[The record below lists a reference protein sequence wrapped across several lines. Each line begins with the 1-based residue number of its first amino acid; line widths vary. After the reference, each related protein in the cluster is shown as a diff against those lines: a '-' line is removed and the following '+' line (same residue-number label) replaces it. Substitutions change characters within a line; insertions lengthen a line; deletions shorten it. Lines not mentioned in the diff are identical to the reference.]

1 MKHLISCLEPSAN
14 LHFKE
19 VLAHLKKL
27 DPACEICGIFDE
39 KLGSPIYKSSEFS
52 AMGFIE
58 ILPLILKAK
67 RAIAQMT
74 RLAAECDR
82 VLLIDSPAF
91 NLPLARAIKESGAR
105 AEISYYILPQV
116 WAWKPRRAEKLK
128 AFCDNLL
135 SIWPFEAK
143 FFGADCEGD
152 KGTVPQEAK
161 SKDAAPK
168 EDAEQSEQ
176 NFTSPNS
183 APNFANQNSRVRNST
198 QQSSATQNSGNFC
211 ERNSETENSNEPN
224 LTGQGFSQNF
234 ISQNS
239 DKHSSSQNFTQQ
251 SSDKPCSA
259 QNSAALNLEAQ
270 SRARYFFV
278 GHPLLDEIKF
288 QKSSYEKQ
296 GKIAFMPGS
305 RRAEISRLMP
315 IFRVLAPKFENSE
328 RVLIIPPH
336 LMDQRDEIYGPLD
349 GFSIA
354 NDTPATLKDC
364 DFAFICSGTATLE
377 AALIGTPFVLCYK
390 ARAFDVWL
398 ARKLVKLKHVGLA
411 NIIFDFLGEEP
422 LHEELLQ
429 SEVSAQNLLAA
440 YDRCDAAKFKL
451 ASEKL
456 RDYLKFGSSEN
467 VAKILTQPA
476 S

>member
-1 MKHLISCLEPSAN
+1 M
-14 LHFKE
+14 
-19 VLAHLKKL
+19 HLKRL

-91 NLPLARAIKESGAR
+91 NLPLARAIKESDAR

-116 WAWKPRRAEKLK
+116 WAWKPHRAEKLK

-152 KGTVPQEAK
+152 KGAVLQEAESK
-161 SKDAAPK
+161 DSALQEIKEKDAAPK
-168 EDAEQSEQ
+168 EDAARQSGQ
-176 NFTSPNS
+176 S
-183 APNFANQNSRVRNST
+183 A
-198 QQSSATQNSGNFC
+198 
-211 ERNSETENSNEPN
+211 ETAKYS
-224 LTGQGFSQNF
+224 
-234 ISQNS
+234 
-239 DKHSSSQNFTQQ
+239 
-251 SSDKPCSA
+251 
-259 QNSAALNLEAQ
+259 
-270 SRARYFFV
+270 FV
-278 GHPLLDEIKF
+278 GHPLLDEITLRK
-288 QKSSYEKQ
+288 QSYEKQ

-315 IFRVLAPKFENSE
+315 IFRALAPKFENSE
-328 RVLIIPPH
+328 RTLLIPPH
-336 LMDQRDEIYGPLD
+336 LMDQRDEIYGSLD

-429 SEVSAQNLLAA
+429 SEVGAQNLLAA
-440 YDRCDAAKFKL
+440 YERCDAAKFKL
-451 ASEKL
+451 ASKKL

>member
-1 MKHLISCLEPSAN
+1 MKYLISCLEPSAN

-19 VLAHLKKL
+19 VFEHLKKL

-67 RAIAQMT
+67 RAVAQMT

-116 WAWKPRRAEKLK
+116 WAWKPHRAEKLK
-128 AFCDNLL
+128 KFCDNLL

-143 FFGADCEGD
+143 FFGANCEGG
-152 KGTVPQEAK
+152 KGAVPQEAE

-168 EDAEQSEQ
+168 EDVAHPSGQSAK
-176 NFTSPNS
+176 TAKYS
-183 APNFANQNSRVRNST
+183 
-198 QQSSATQNSGNFC
+198 
-211 ERNSETENSNEPN
+211 
-224 LTGQGFSQNF
+224 
-234 ISQNS
+234 
-239 DKHSSSQNFTQQ
+239 
-251 SSDKPCSA
+251 
-259 QNSAALNLEAQ
+259 
-270 SRARYFFV
+270 FV

-288 QKSSYEKQ
+288 QKTSYEKQ

-315 IFRVLAPKFENSE
+315 IFRALAPKFENSE
-328 RVLIIPPH
+328 RTLIIPPH

-354 NDTPATLKDC
+354 NDTPSTLKDC

-390 ARAFDVWL
+390 AKAFDVWL

-429 SEVSAQNLLAA
+429 GEVSAQNLLAA
-440 YDRCDAAKFKL
+440 YERCDAAKFKL
-451 ASEKL
+451 ASKKL

>member
-1 MKHLISCLEPSAN
+1 MKYLISCLEPSAN

-91 NLPLARAIKESGAR
+91 NLPLARAIKNSGAR

-116 WAWKPRRAEKLK
+116 WAWKPHRAEKLK
-128 AFCDNLL
+128 KFCDNLL

-143 FFGADCEGD
+143 FFGADCEEN
-152 KGTVPQEAK
+152 KGVVPQEAEGK
-161 SKDAAPK
+161 DTALQETKDKDAARPS
-168 EDAEQSEQ
+168 EQSAK
-176 NFTSPNS
+176 TAKYS
-183 APNFANQNSRVRNST
+183 
-198 QQSSATQNSGNFC
+198 
-211 ERNSETENSNEPN
+211 
-224 LTGQGFSQNF
+224 
-234 ISQNS
+234 
-239 DKHSSSQNFTQQ
+239 
-251 SSDKPCSA
+251 
-259 QNSAALNLEAQ
+259 
-270 SRARYFFV
+270 FV

-288 QKSSYEKQ
+288 QKSSYEKR

-315 IFRVLAPKFENSE
+315 IFRALAPKFENSE
-328 RVLIIPPH
+328 RTLIIPPH

-349 GFSIA
+349 GFSIV

-440 YDRCDAAKFKL
+440 YERCDAAKFKL

>member
-1 MKHLISCLEPSAN
+1 MKYLISCLEPSAN

-67 RAIAQMT
+67 RAVAQMT

-116 WAWKPRRAEKLK
+116 WAWKPHRAEKLK

-152 KGTVPQEAK
+152 KGAVSQEAK
-161 SKDAAPK
+161 SKDSALQETKDKDAAPK
-168 EDAEQSEQ
+168 EDA
-176 NFTSPNS
+176 
-183 APNFANQNSRVRNST
+183 AR
-198 QQSSATQNSGNFC
+198 QSS
-211 ERNSETENSNEPN
+211 
-224 LTGQGFSQNF
+224 
-234 ISQNS
+234 
-239 DKHSSSQNFTQQ
+239 Q
-251 SSDKPCSA
+251 SAKTAKYS
-259 QNSAALNLEAQ
+259 
-270 SRARYFFV
+270 FV

-315 IFRVLAPKFENSE
+315 IFRALAPKFENSE
-328 RVLIIPPH
+328 RTLIIPPH

-440 YDRCDAAKFKL
+440 YERCDAAKFKL

>member
-1 MKHLISCLEPSAN
+1 MKYLISCLEPSAN

-19 VLAHLKKL
+19 VFEHLKKL
-27 DPACEICGIFDE
+27 DPAYEICGIFDE

-67 RAIAQMT
+67 RAIAQVT

-105 AEISYYILPQV
+105 AGISYYILPQI
-116 WAWKPRRAEKLK
+116 WAWKPHRAEKLK

-143 FFGADCEGD
+143 FFGADCKED
-152 KGTVPQEAK
+152 KGAVPQEAESK
-161 SKDAAPK
+161 DAALQETKDKDAAPK
-168 EDAEQSEQ
+168 EDAARPSEQSAK
-176 NFTSPNS
+176 TAKYS
-183 APNFANQNSRVRNST
+183 
-198 QQSSATQNSGNFC
+198 
-211 ERNSETENSNEPN
+211 
-224 LTGQGFSQNF
+224 
-234 ISQNS
+234 
-239 DKHSSSQNFTQQ
+239 
-251 SSDKPCSA
+251 
-259 QNSAALNLEAQ
+259 
-270 SRARYFFV
+270 FV

-288 QKSSYEKQ
+288 QKTSYEKQ
-296 GKIAFMPGS
+296 DKIAFMPGS

-315 IFRVLAPKFENSE
+315 IFRTLAPKFENSE
-328 RVLIIPPH
+328 RTLIIPPH
-336 LMDQRDEIYGPLD
+336 LMDQRDEIYGSLD

-354 NDTPATLKDC
+354 NDTPSTLKDC

-429 SEVSAQNLLAA
+429 GEVSAQNLLAA
-440 YDRCDAAKFKL
+440 YERCDAAKFKL

-467 VAKILTQPA
+467 VAKILTQPT

>member
-1 MKHLISCLEPSAN
+1 MKYLISCLEPSAN

-19 VLAHLKKL
+19 VLERLKKL

-39 KLGSPIYKSSEFS
+39 KFGSPIYKSSEFS
-52 AMGFIE
+52 AMGFVE

-67 RAIAQMT
+67 RAMAQMT

-116 WAWKPRRAEKLK
+116 WAWKPHRAEKLK
-128 AFCDNLL
+128 KFCDNLL

-143 FFGADCEGD
+143 FFGADYEVD
-152 KGTVPQEAK
+152 KGAVPQEAE
-161 SKDAAPK
+161 SKDSALQETKDKDAMPK
-168 EDAEQSEQ
+168 EDAARPSEQS
-176 NFTSPNS
+176 TKTAKYS
-183 APNFANQNSRVRNST
+183 
-198 QQSSATQNSGNFC
+198 
-211 ERNSETENSNEPN
+211 
-224 LTGQGFSQNF
+224 
-234 ISQNS
+234 
-239 DKHSSSQNFTQQ
+239 
-251 SSDKPCSA
+251 
-259 QNSAALNLEAQ
+259 
-270 SRARYFFV
+270 FV
-278 GHPLLDEIKF
+278 GHPLLDEITLRK
-288 QKSSYEKQ
+288 QSYDKQ

-315 IFRVLAPKFENSE
+315 IFRALAPKFENNE
-328 RVLIIPPH
+328 RTLIIPPH

-411 NIIFDFLGEEP
+411 NIIFDFLDEEP

-440 YDRCDAAKFKL
+440 YERCDAAKFKL

>member
-1 MKHLISCLEPSAN
+1 MKYLISCLEPSAN

-19 VLAHLKKL
+19 VLAHLKRL

-67 RAIAQMT
+67 RAITQMT

-91 NLPLARAIKESGAR
+91 NLPLARAIIKESGAR

-116 WAWKPRRAEKLK
+116 WAWKPHRAEKLK

-143 FFGADCEGD
+143 FFCADCEGD
-152 KGTVPQEAK
+152 KDFVLQKAESKDSALQETK
-161 SKDAAPK
+161 DKDAAPK
-168 EDAEQSEQ
+168 EDVAHPSGQSAK
-176 NFTSPNS
+176 TAKYS
-183 APNFANQNSRVRNST
+183 
-198 QQSSATQNSGNFC
+198 
-211 ERNSETENSNEPN
+211 
-224 LTGQGFSQNF
+224 
-234 ISQNS
+234 
-239 DKHSSSQNFTQQ
+239 
-251 SSDKPCSA
+251 
-259 QNSAALNLEAQ
+259 
-270 SRARYFFV
+270 FV

-296 GKIAFMPGS
+296 DKIAFMPGS

-315 IFRVLAPKFENSE
+315 IFRALAPKFENSE

-336 LMDQRDEIYGPLD
+336 LMDQKDEIYGPLD

-440 YDRCDAAKFKL
+440 YERCDAAKFKL

>member
-1 MKHLISCLEPSAN
+1 MKYLISCLEPSAN

-67 RAIAQMT
+67 RAMAQMT

-116 WAWKPRRAEKLK
+116 WAWKPHRAEKLK

-152 KGTVPQEAK
+152 KGAVPQEAE
-161 SKDAAPK
+161 SKDAALQETKDKDTARPS
-168 EDAEQSEQ
+168 EQSAK
-176 NFTSPNS
+176 TAKYS
-183 APNFANQNSRVRNST
+183 
-198 QQSSATQNSGNFC
+198 
-211 ERNSETENSNEPN
+211 
-224 LTGQGFSQNF
+224 
-234 ISQNS
+234 
-239 DKHSSSQNFTQQ
+239 
-251 SSDKPCSA
+251 
-259 QNSAALNLEAQ
+259 
-270 SRARYFFV
+270 FV

-315 IFRVLAPKFENSE
+315 IFRALAPKFENSE
-328 RVLIIPPH
+328 RTLIIPPH

-429 SEVSAQNLLAA
+429 SEVSAQNLLSA
-440 YDRCDAAKFKL
+440 YERCDAAKFKL
-451 ASEKL
+451 ASKKL

>member
-1 MKHLISCLEPSAN
+1 MKYLISCLEPSAN

-19 VLAHLKKL
+19 VLAHLKRL
-27 DPACEICGIFDE
+27 DPAYEICGIFDE

-52 AMGFIE
+52 AMGFVE

-74 RLAAECDR
+74 RLAAGCDR

-116 WAWKPRRAEKLK
+116 WAWKPHRAEKLK

-143 FFGADCEGD
+143 FFGADCKGD
-152 KGTVPQEAK
+152 KGAVPQEAEG
-161 SKDAAPK
+161 KDSAPK
-168 EDAEQSEQ
+168 EYAARLSEQ
-176 NFTSPNS
+176 NAKTAKYS
-183 APNFANQNSRVRNST
+183 
-198 QQSSATQNSGNFC
+198 
-211 ERNSETENSNEPN
+211 
-224 LTGQGFSQNF
+224 
-234 ISQNS
+234 
-239 DKHSSSQNFTQQ
+239 
-251 SSDKPCSA
+251 
-259 QNSAALNLEAQ
+259 
-270 SRARYFFV
+270 FV

-288 QKSSYEKQ
+288 QKTSYEKQ

-315 IFRVLAPKFENSE
+315 IFRALAPKFENSE
-328 RVLIIPPH
+328 QVLIIPPH
-336 LMDQRDEIYGPLD
+336 LMDQRDEIYGSVD

-429 SEVSAQNLLAA
+429 GEVSAQNLLAA
-440 YDRCDAAKFKL
+440 YERCDAAKFKL
-451 ASEKL
+451 ASKKL
-456 RDYLKFGSSEN
+456 RDYLKLGSSEN
-467 VAKILTQPA
+467 VAKILTQSA

>member
-1 MKHLISCLEPSAN
+1 MKYLISCLEPSAN
-14 LHFKE
+14 LHFKGVFE
-19 VLAHLKKL
+19 HLKKL
-27 DPACEICGIFDE
+27 DSACEICGIFDE
-39 KLGSPIYKSSEFS
+39 KLGSPLYKSSEFS

-67 RAIAQMT
+67 RAVAQMT

-116 WAWKPRRAEKLK
+116 WAWKPHRAEKLK

-143 FFGADCEGD
+143 FFGADCEEDEGA
-152 KGTVPQEAK
+152 VPQEAK
-161 SKDAAPK
+161 SKDAALQETKDKDAAPK
-168 EDAEQSEQ
+168 ENA
-176 NFTSPNS
+176 
-183 APNFANQNSRVRNST
+183 AR
-198 QQSSATQNSGNFC
+198 QSS
-211 ERNSETENSNEPN
+211 
-224 LTGQGFSQNF
+224 
-234 ISQNS
+234 
-239 DKHSSSQNFTQQ
+239 Q
-251 SSDKPCSA
+251 SAKTAKYS
-259 QNSAALNLEAQ
+259 
-270 SRARYFFV
+270 FV
-278 GHPLLDEIKF
+278 GHPLLDEITLRK
-288 QKSSYEKQ
+288 QSYEKQ

-315 IFRVLAPKFENSE
+315 IFRALALKFENSE
-328 RVLIIPPH
+328 RALIIPPH

-440 YDRCDAAKFKL
+440 YERCDAAKFKL

>member
-1 MKHLISCLEPSAN
+1 MKYLISCLEPSAN

-19 VLAHLKKL
+19 VLAHLKRL

-39 KLGSPIYKSSEFS
+39 KLGAPIYKSSEFS

-116 WAWKPRRAEKLK
+116 WAWKPHRAEKLK

-143 FFGADCEGD
+143 FFGADCKGD
-152 KGTVPQEAK
+152 KGAVPQQAE
-161 SKDAAPK
+161 SKDAAAQEVKDKDAAQK
-168 EDAEQSEQ
+168 EDAARPSEQSAK
-176 NFTSPNS
+176 TAKYS
-183 APNFANQNSRVRNST
+183 
-198 QQSSATQNSGNFC
+198 
-211 ERNSETENSNEPN
+211 
-224 LTGQGFSQNF
+224 
-234 ISQNS
+234 
-239 DKHSSSQNFTQQ
+239 
-251 SSDKPCSA
+251 
-259 QNSAALNLEAQ
+259 
-270 SRARYFFV
+270 FV

-288 QKSSYEKQ
+288 QKTSYERQ

-305 RRAEISRLMP
+305 RKAEISRLMP
-315 IFRVLAPKFENSE
+315 IFRALAPKFENSE
-328 RVLIIPPH
+328 RTLIIPPH

-440 YDRCDAAKFKL
+440 YERCDAAKFKL

>member
-1 MKHLISCLEPSAN
+1 MKYLISCLEPSAN

-67 RAIAQMT
+67 RAVAQMT

-116 WAWKPRRAEKLK
+116 WAWKPHRAEKLK

-152 KGTVPQEAK
+152 KGAVSQEAK
-161 SKDAAPK
+161 SKDSALQETKDKDAAPK
-168 EDAEQSEQ
+168 EDA
-176 NFTSPNS
+176 
-183 APNFANQNSRVRNST
+183 AR
-198 QQSSATQNSGNFC
+198 QSS
-211 ERNSETENSNEPN
+211 
-224 LTGQGFSQNF
+224 
-234 ISQNS
+234 
-239 DKHSSSQNFTQQ
+239 Q
-251 SSDKPCSA
+251 SAKTAKYS
-259 QNSAALNLEAQ
+259 
-270 SRARYFFV
+270 FV

-315 IFRVLAPKFENSE
+315 IFRALAPKFENSE
-328 RVLIIPPH
+328 RTLIIPPH

-429 SEVSAQNLLAA
+429 SEVSAQNLLAT
-440 YDRCDAAKFKL
+440 YERCDAAKFKL
-451 ASEKL
+451 ASKKL

>member
-1 MKHLISCLEPSAN
+1 MKYLISCLEPSAN

-19 VLAHLKKL
+19 VLERLKKL

-58 ILPLILKAK
+58 ILPLIIKAK

-74 RLAAECDR
+74 RLAAESDR

-116 WAWKPRRAEKLK
+116 WAWKPHRAEKLK

-143 FFGADCEGD
+143 FFSADYEVD
-152 KGTVPQEAK
+152 KGATPRKAK
-161 SKDAAPK
+161 SKDAALQEAK
-168 EDAEQSEQ
+168 DKDAARPSEQSAK
-176 NFTSPNS
+176 TAKYS
-183 APNFANQNSRVRNST
+183 
-198 QQSSATQNSGNFC
+198 
-211 ERNSETENSNEPN
+211 
-224 LTGQGFSQNF
+224 
-234 ISQNS
+234 
-239 DKHSSSQNFTQQ
+239 
-251 SSDKPCSA
+251 
-259 QNSAALNLEAQ
+259 
-270 SRARYFFV
+270 FV

-315 IFRVLAPKFENSE
+315 IFRALVPKFENSE

-390 ARAFDVWL
+390 AKAFDVWL

-429 SEVSAQNLLAA
+429 GEVSAQNLLSA
-440 YDRCDAAKFKL
+440 YERCDAAKFKL
-451 ASEKL
+451 ASKKL

>member
-1 MKHLISCLEPSAN
+1 MKYLISCLEPSAN

-74 RLAAECDR
+74 RLAAECGR

-116 WAWKPRRAEKLK
+116 WAWKPHRAEKLK

-143 FFGADCEGD
+143 FFGANCEGN
-152 KGTVPQEAK
+152 KGAVLQEAE

-168 EDAEQSEQ
+168 ENAAHPSEQSAK
-176 NFTSPNS
+176 TAKYS
-183 APNFANQNSRVRNST
+183 
-198 QQSSATQNSGNFC
+198 
-211 ERNSETENSNEPN
+211 
-224 LTGQGFSQNF
+224 
-234 ISQNS
+234 
-239 DKHSSSQNFTQQ
+239 
-251 SSDKPCSA
+251 
-259 QNSAALNLEAQ
+259 
-270 SRARYFFV
+270 FV

-288 QKSSYEKQ
+288 QKTSYEKQ
-296 GKIAFMPGS
+296 GKITFMPGS

-315 IFRVLAPKFENSE
+315 IFRALVPKFENSE

-429 SEVSAQNLLAA
+429 SEVGAQNLLAA
-440 YDRCDAAKFKL
+440 YERCDAAKFKL
-451 ASEKL
+451 ASKKL

>member
-1 MKHLISCLEPSAN
+1 
-14 LHFKE
+14 
-19 VLAHLKKL
+19 
-27 DPACEICGIFDE
+27 
-39 KLGSPIYKSSEFS
+39 
-52 AMGFIE
+52 
-58 ILPLILKAK
+58 
-67 RAIAQMT
+67 MT

-91 NLPLARAIKESGAR
+91 NLPLARAIKNSGAR

-116 WAWKPRRAEKLK
+116 WAWKPHRAEKLR

-143 FFGADCEGD
+143 FFGANCEVD
-152 KGTVPQEAK
+152 KGAVPQQAEN
-161 SKDAAPK
+161 KDAALQETKDKDAAQK
-168 EDAEQSEQ
+168 EDAAHPSEQSAK
-176 NFTSPNS
+176 TAKYS
-183 APNFANQNSRVRNST
+183 
-198 QQSSATQNSGNFC
+198 
-211 ERNSETENSNEPN
+211 
-224 LTGQGFSQNF
+224 
-234 ISQNS
+234 
-239 DKHSSSQNFTQQ
+239 
-251 SSDKPCSA
+251 
-259 QNSAALNLEAQ
+259 
-270 SRARYFFV
+270 FV

-296 GKIAFMPGS
+296 GKLAFMPGS

-315 IFRVLAPKFENSE
+315 IFRALAPKFENSE

-336 LMDQRDEIYGPLD
+336 LMNQRDEIYGSLD

-429 SEVSAQNLLAA
+429 GEVSVQNLLAA
-440 YDRCDAAKFKL
+440 YERCDAAKFKL
-451 ASEKL
+451 ASKKL
-456 RDYLKFGSSEN
+456 RDYLKLGSSEN
-467 VAKILTQPA
+467 VAKILTQSA

>member
-1 MKHLISCLEPSAN
+1 MKYLISCLEPSAN

-19 VLAHLKKL
+19 VFEHLKKL
-27 DPACEICGIFDE
+27 DSACEICGIFDE

-67 RAIAQMT
+67 RAIAQMV

-116 WAWKPRRAEKLK
+116 WAWKPHRAEKLK

-152 KGTVPQEAK
+152 KGAVPQEAESK
-161 SKDAAPK
+161 DAAPQETKDKDAAPK
-168 EDAEQSEQ
+168 ENAAHPSEQSAK
-176 NFTSPNS
+176 TAKYS
-183 APNFANQNSRVRNST
+183 
-198 QQSSATQNSGNFC
+198 
-211 ERNSETENSNEPN
+211 
-224 LTGQGFSQNF
+224 
-234 ISQNS
+234 
-239 DKHSSSQNFTQQ
+239 
-251 SSDKPCSA
+251 
-259 QNSAALNLEAQ
+259 
-270 SRARYFFV
+270 FV

-288 QKSSYEKQ
+288 QKISYEKQ

-315 IFRVLAPKFENSE
+315 IFRALVPKFESSE

-336 LMDQRDEIYGPLD
+336 LMDQRDEIYGPLE

-354 NDTPATLKDC
+354 NDTPSTLKDC

-377 AALIGTPFVLCYK
+377 AAFIGTPFVLCYK

-429 SEVSAQNLLAA
+429 GEVSAQNLLSA
-440 YDRCDAAKFKL
+440 YERCDAAKFKL

-467 VAKILTQPA
+467 VAKILTQPV

>member
-1 MKHLISCLEPSAN
+1 MKYLISCLEPSAN

-19 VLAHLKKL
+19 VLEHLKKL
-27 DPACEICGIFDE
+27 NSACEICGIFDE

-116 WAWKPRRAEKLK
+116 WAWKPHRAEKLK
-128 AFCDNLL
+128 KFCDNLL

-143 FFGADCEGD
+143 FFGADCEEN

-161 SKDAAPK
+161 GKDAAPK
-168 EDAEQSEQ
+168 EDA
-176 NFTSPNS
+176 
-183 APNFANQNSRVRNST
+183 AR
-198 QQSSATQNSGNFC
+198 QSS
-211 ERNSETENSNEPN
+211 
-224 LTGQGFSQNF
+224 
-234 ISQNS
+234 
-239 DKHSSSQNFTQQ
+239 Q
-251 SSDKPCSA
+251 SAKTAKYS
-259 QNSAALNLEAQ
+259 
-270 SRARYFFV
+270 FV
-278 GHPLLDEIKF
+278 GHPLLDEITLRK
-288 QKSSYEKQ
+288 QSYEKQ

-315 IFRVLAPKFENSE
+315 IFRALAPKFENSE
-328 RVLIIPPH
+328 RTLIIPPH

-354 NDTPATLKDC
+354 NDTPQTLKDC

-429 SEVSAQNLLAA
+429 SEVSAQKLLAA
-440 YDRCDAAKFKL
+440 YEHCDAAKFKL

>member
-1 MKHLISCLEPSAN
+1 MKYLISCLEPSAN

-19 VLAHLKKL
+19 VFEHLKKL
-27 DPACEICGIFDE
+27 DPAYEICGIFDE

-67 RAIAQMT
+67 RAVAQMT

-116 WAWKPRRAEKLK
+116 WAWKPHRTEKLK

-135 SIWPFEAK
+135 SVWPFEAK
-143 FFGADCEGD
+143 FFGANCEGD
-152 KGTVPQEAK
+152 KGAVPQEAK
-161 SKDAAPK
+161 SKEAAPK
-168 EDAEQSEQ
+168 EHAARSEQ

-183 APNFANQNSRVRNST
+183 APDFADQNSK
-198 QQSSATQNSGNFC
+198 AQNSGNFC

-224 LTGQGFSQNF
+224 FTRQGFSQNF
-234 ISQNS
+234 AS
-239 DKHSSSQNFTQQ
+239 Q
-251 SSDKPCSA
+251 SSDEPCSA
-259 QNSAALNLEAQ
+259 QNSAALNLAAQ

-288 QKSSYEKQ
+288 QKTSYEKQ

-315 IFRVLAPKFENSE
+315 IFRALAPKFENSE

-336 LMDQRDEIYGPLD
+336 LMDQRDEIYGSLD

-390 ARAFDVWL
+390 AKAFDVWL

-440 YDRCDAAKFKL
+440 YERCDAAKFKL
-451 ASEKL
+451 ASKKL
-456 RDYLKFGSSEN
+456 RDYLKLGSSEN

>member
-1 MKHLISCLEPSAN
+1 MKYLISCLEPSAN

-67 RAIAQMT
+67 RAVAQMT

-116 WAWKPRRAEKLK
+116 WAWKPHRAEKLK

-152 KGTVPQEAK
+152 KGAVSQEAK
-161 SKDAAPK
+161 SKDSALQETKDKDAAPK
-168 EDAEQSEQ
+168 ENTARPSKQSAK
-176 NFTSPNS
+176 TAKYS
-183 APNFANQNSRVRNST
+183 
-198 QQSSATQNSGNFC
+198 
-211 ERNSETENSNEPN
+211 
-224 LTGQGFSQNF
+224 
-234 ISQNS
+234 
-239 DKHSSSQNFTQQ
+239 
-251 SSDKPCSA
+251 
-259 QNSAALNLEAQ
+259 
-270 SRARYFFV
+270 FV

-288 QKSSYEKQ
+288 QKTSYEKR

-315 IFRVLAPKFENSE
+315 IFRALAPKFENSE

-349 GFSIA
+349 DFSIA
-354 NDTPATLKDC
+354 NDTPTTLKDC

-429 SEVSAQNLLAA
+429 SEVSVQNLLAT
-440 YDRCDAAKFKL
+440 YERCDAAKFKL
-451 ASEKL
+451 ASKKL

>member
-1 MKHLISCLEPSAN
+1 LKYLISCLEPSAN

-19 VLAHLKKL
+19 VLAHLKRL
-27 DPACEICGIFDE
+27 DPACEICGIYDE

-116 WAWKPRRAEKLK
+116 WAWKPHRAEKLK

-143 FFGADCEGD
+143 FFGADCEEDEGAVSQEAESKD
-152 KGTVPQEAK
+152 ASLQEAK
-161 SKDAAPK
+161 DKDVAPK
-168 EDAEQSEQ
+168 EDAARPSEQS
-176 NFTSPNS
+176 TKTAKYS
-183 APNFANQNSRVRNST
+183 
-198 QQSSATQNSGNFC
+198 
-211 ERNSETENSNEPN
+211 
-224 LTGQGFSQNF
+224 
-234 ISQNS
+234 
-239 DKHSSSQNFTQQ
+239 
-251 SSDKPCSA
+251 
-259 QNSAALNLEAQ
+259 
-270 SRARYFFV
+270 FV

-288 QKSSYEKQ
+288 QKTSYEKQ

-315 IFRVLAPKFENSE
+315 IFRALAPKFENSE
-328 RVLIIPPH
+328 RTLIIPPH

-411 NIIFDFLGEEP
+411 NIIFDFLGEES

-429 SEVSAQNLLAA
+429 SKVSAQNLLAA
-440 YDRCDAAKFKL
+440 YERCNAAKFKL

-456 RDYLKFGSSEN
+456 LDYLKFGSSEN

>member
-1 MKHLISCLEPSAN
+1 LKYLISCLEPSAN
-14 LHFKE
+14 LHFKGVFE
-19 VLAHLKKL
+19 HLKKL

-39 KLGSPIYKSSEFS
+39 KFGSPIYKSSEFS

-67 RAIAQMT
+67 RAMAQMT
-74 RLAAECDR
+74 RLATECDR

-105 AEISYYILPQV
+105 AEISYYILPQI
-116 WAWKPRRAEKLK
+116 WAWKPHRAEKLK
-128 AFCDNLL
+128 KFCDNLL

-152 KGTVPQEAK
+152 K
-161 SKDAAPK
+161 DAVPK
-168 EDAEQSEQ
+168 EDPAHPSEQ
-176 NFTSPNS
+176 RDKS
-183 APNFANQNSRVRNST
+183 AKYS
-198 QQSSATQNSGNFC
+198 
-211 ERNSETENSNEPN
+211 
-224 LTGQGFSQNF
+224 
-234 ISQNS
+234 
-239 DKHSSSQNFTQQ
+239 
-251 SSDKPCSA
+251 
-259 QNSAALNLEAQ
+259 
-270 SRARYFFV
+270 FV

-288 QKSSYEKQ
+288 QKTSYEKQ

-315 IFRVLAPKFENSE
+315 IFRTLAPKFENSE

-336 LMDQRDEIYGPLD
+336 LMDQRDEIYGSLD

-390 ARAFDVWL
+390 AKAFDVWL

-411 NIIFDFLGEEP
+411 NIIFDFLGEEL

-440 YDRCDAAKFKL
+440 YERCDAAKFKL
-451 ASEKL
+451 ASKKL

>member
-1 MKHLISCLEPSAN
+1 MKYLISCLEPSAN

-19 VLAHLKKL
+19 VLERLKKL

-52 AMGFIE
+52 AMGFVE

-67 RAIAQMT
+67 RAMAQMT

-91 NLPLARAIKESGAR
+91 NLPLARAIRESGAR

-116 WAWKPRRAEKLK
+116 WAWKPHRAEKLK
-128 AFCDNLL
+128 KFCDNLL

-143 FFGADCEGD
+143 FFGADCEEN
-152 KGTVPQEAK
+152 KGAVPQEAESK
-161 SKDAAPK
+161 NSALQETKDKDAMPK
-168 EDAEQSEQ
+168 EDAARQSDQ
-176 NFTSPNS
+176 S
-183 APNFANQNSRVRNST
+183 AKTAKYS
-198 QQSSATQNSGNFC
+198 
-211 ERNSETENSNEPN
+211 
-224 LTGQGFSQNF
+224 
-234 ISQNS
+234 
-239 DKHSSSQNFTQQ
+239 
-251 SSDKPCSA
+251 
-259 QNSAALNLEAQ
+259 
-270 SRARYFFV
+270 FV

-288 QKSSYEKQ
+288 QKTSYEKR

-315 IFRVLAPKFENSE
+315 IFRALAPKFENSE
-328 RVLIIPPH
+328 RTLIIPPH

-398 ARKLVKLKHVGLA
+398 ARKLVRLKHVGLA
-411 NIIFDFLGEEP
+411 NIIFDFLGEQP

-440 YDRCDAAKFKL
+440 YERCDSAKFKL

-467 VAKILTQPA
+467 VAKILTQPV

>member
-1 MKHLISCLEPSAN
+1 MKYLISCLEPSAN

-52 AMGFIE
+52 AMGFVE
-58 ILPLILKAK
+58 ILPLILKAR
-67 RAIAQMT
+67 RAVAQMT

-116 WAWKPRRAEKLK
+116 WAWKPHRAEKLK
-128 AFCDNLL
+128 KFCDNLL

-143 FFGADCEGD
+143 FFGADYEVD
-152 KGTVPQEAK
+152 KGAVTQEAESK
-161 SKDAAPK
+161 NSALQETKDKDAAPK
-168 EDAEQSEQ
+168 EDAAHPSER
-176 NFTSPNS
+176 S
-183 APNFANQNSRVRNST
+183 AKTAKYS
-198 QQSSATQNSGNFC
+198 
-211 ERNSETENSNEPN
+211 
-224 LTGQGFSQNF
+224 
-234 ISQNS
+234 
-239 DKHSSSQNFTQQ
+239 
-251 SSDKPCSA
+251 
-259 QNSAALNLEAQ
+259 
-270 SRARYFFV
+270 FV
-278 GHPLLDEIKF
+278 GHPLLDEITLRK
-288 QKSSYEKQ
+288 QSYDKQ

-315 IFRVLAPKFENSE
+315 IFRALAPKFENSE
-328 RVLIIPPH
+328 RALIIPPH

-411 NIIFDFLGEEP
+411 NIIFDFLGEKP

-429 SEVSAQNLLAA
+429 SEVSTQNLLAA
-440 YDRCDAAKFKL
+440 YERCDAAKFKL
-451 ASEKL
+451 ASKKL
-456 RDYLKFGSSEN
+456 RDYLKLGSSEN

>member
-1 MKHLISCLEPSAN
+1 MKYLISCLEPSAN

-27 DPACEICGIFDE
+27 DPAYEICGIFDE

-116 WAWKPRRAEKLK
+116 WAWKQHRAEKLK

-143 FFGADCEGD
+143 FFGADCKGD
-152 KGTVPQEAK
+152 KGAVPQEAE
-161 SKDAAPK
+161 SKDASLQEAKDKNVAPK
-168 EDAEQSEQ
+168 EDAARPSEQSAK
-176 NFTSPNS
+176 TAKYS
-183 APNFANQNSRVRNST
+183 
-198 QQSSATQNSGNFC
+198 
-211 ERNSETENSNEPN
+211 
-224 LTGQGFSQNF
+224 
-234 ISQNS
+234 
-239 DKHSSSQNFTQQ
+239 
-251 SSDKPCSA
+251 
-259 QNSAALNLEAQ
+259 
-270 SRARYFFV
+270 FV

-288 QKSSYEKQ
+288 QKTSYEKQ

-315 IFRVLAPKFENSE
+315 IFRALAPKFENSE
-328 RVLIIPPH
+328 RILIVPPH

-398 ARKLVKLKHVGLA
+398 ARKLIKLKHVGLA

-429 SEVSAQNLLAA
+429 GEVSAQNLLAA
-440 YDRCDAAKFKL
+440 YERCDAAKFKL

>member
-1 MKHLISCLEPSAN
+1 MKYLISCLEPSAN

-19 VLAHLKKL
+19 VLAHLKRL
-27 DPACEICGIFDE
+27 DPAYEICGIFDE

-67 RAIAQMT
+67 RAMAQMT

-116 WAWKPRRAEKLK
+116 WAWKPHRAEKLK
-128 AFCDNLL
+128 KFCDNLL

-143 FFGADCEGD
+143 FFGADYEGD
-152 KGTVPQEAK
+152 KGAVPQEAESK
-161 SKDAAPK
+161 DASLQETKDKDAAPK
-168 EDAEQSEQ
+168 EDVARPSEQ

-183 APNFANQNSRVRNST
+183 APNFADQNSK
-198 QQSSATQNSGNFC
+198 AQNSGNFC
-211 ERNSETENSNEPN
+211 EQNSETENSNKQN
-224 LTGQGFSQNF
+224 LVRQGFSQNF
-234 ISQNS
+234 AS
-239 DKHSSSQNFTQQ
+239 Q
-251 SSDKPCSA
+251 SSDEPCSA
-259 QNSAALNLEAQ
+259 QNSAALNLAAQ
-270 SRARYFFV
+270 SRAHYFFV

-315 IFRVLAPKFENSE
+315 IFRALAPKFENSE

-336 LMDQRDEIYGPLD
+336 LMDQRDEIYGPMD
-349 GFSIA
+349 DFSIA

-451 ASEKL
+451 ASKKL

-467 VAKILTQPA
+467 VAKILTQPE

>member
-1 MKHLISCLEPSAN
+1 MKYLISCLEPSAN

-91 NLPLARAIKESGAR
+91 NLPLARAIKNSGAR

-116 WAWKPRRAEKLK
+116 WAWKPHRAEKLK

-152 KGTVPQEAK
+152 KGAAPQEAESK
-161 SKDAAPK
+161 DSALQETKDKDAAPK
-168 EDAEQSEQ
+168 EDAAHPSEQSAK
-176 NFTSPNS
+176 TAKYS
-183 APNFANQNSRVRNST
+183 
-198 QQSSATQNSGNFC
+198 
-211 ERNSETENSNEPN
+211 
-224 LTGQGFSQNF
+224 
-234 ISQNS
+234 
-239 DKHSSSQNFTQQ
+239 
-251 SSDKPCSA
+251 
-259 QNSAALNLEAQ
+259 
-270 SRARYFFV
+270 FV

-288 QKSSYEKQ
+288 QKTSYEKQ

-315 IFRVLAPKFENSE
+315 IFRALAPKFENSE
-328 RVLIIPPH
+328 RALIIPPH

-429 SEVSAQNLLAA
+429 GEVSAQNLLAA
-440 YDRCDAAKFKL
+440 YERCDAAKFKL

>member
-1 MKHLISCLEPSAN
+1 MKYLISCLEPSAN

-39 KLGSPIYKSSEFS
+39 KLGAPIYKSSEFS

-116 WAWKPRRAEKLK
+116 WAWKPHRAEKLK

-143 FFGADCEGD
+143 FFGADCEED
-152 KGTVPQEAK
+152 KGAVPQEAE
-161 SKDAAPK
+161 SKDASLQEVKDKDAVPK
-168 EDAEQSEQ
+168 EDA
-176 NFTSPNS
+176 
-183 APNFANQNSRVRNST
+183 AR
-198 QQSSATQNSGNFC
+198 QSS
-211 ERNSETENSNEPN
+211 
-224 LTGQGFSQNF
+224 
-234 ISQNS
+234 
-239 DKHSSSQNFTQQ
+239 Q
-251 SSDKPCSA
+251 SAKTAKYS
-259 QNSAALNLEAQ
+259 
-270 SRARYFFV
+270 FV

-288 QKSSYEKQ
+288 QKTNYDKQ

-315 IFRVLAPKFENSE
+315 IFRALAPKFENSE

-429 SEVSAQNLLAA
+429 GEVSAQNLLSA
-440 YDRCDAAKFKL
+440 YERCDAAKFKL

-456 RDYLKFGSSEN
+456 LDYLKFGSSEN

>member
-1 MKHLISCLEPSAN
+1 MKYLISCLEPSAN

-19 VLAHLKKL
+19 VLAHLKRL

-52 AMGFIE
+52 AMGFVE

-67 RAIAQMT
+67 RAVAQMT

-91 NLPLARAIKESGAR
+91 NLPLARAIKESGAC

-116 WAWKPRRAEKLK
+116 WAWKPHRAEKLK

-152 KGTVPQEAK
+152 KGAVPQQAESKDAALQETK
-161 SKDAAPK
+161 DKDAAPK
-168 EDAEQSEQ
+168 EDA
-176 NFTSPNS
+176 
-183 APNFANQNSRVRNST
+183 AR
-198 QQSSATQNSGNFC
+198 QSS
-211 ERNSETENSNEPN
+211 
-224 LTGQGFSQNF
+224 
-234 ISQNS
+234 
-239 DKHSSSQNFTQQ
+239 Q
-251 SSDKPCSA
+251 SAKTAKYS
-259 QNSAALNLEAQ
+259 
-270 SRARYFFV
+270 FV

-315 IFRVLAPKFENSE
+315 IFRALAPKFENSE
-328 RVLIIPPH
+328 RTLIIPPH
-336 LMDQRDEIYGPLD
+336 LMDQRDEIYGPLGD
-349 GFSIA
+349 FSIA

-429 SEVSAQNLLAA
+429 GEVSTQNLLAA
-440 YDRCDAAKFKL
+440 YERCDAAKFKL
-451 ASEKL
+451 ASKKL

>member
-1 MKHLISCLEPSAN
+1 MKYLISCLEPSAN

-19 VLAHLKKL
+19 VLEHLKKI
-27 DPACEICGIFDE
+27 DPACEICGIYDE

-58 ILPLILKAK
+58 ILPLILKAR
-67 RAIAQMT
+67 RAVAQMT

-116 WAWKPRRAEKLK
+116 WAWKPHRAEKLK

-143 FFGADCEGD
+143 FFGANCEGN
-152 KGTVPQEAK
+152 KGAVLQEAE

-168 EDAEQSEQ
+168 ENAAHPSEQSAK
-176 NFTSPNS
+176 TAKYS
-183 APNFANQNSRVRNST
+183 
-198 QQSSATQNSGNFC
+198 
-211 ERNSETENSNEPN
+211 
-224 LTGQGFSQNF
+224 
-234 ISQNS
+234 
-239 DKHSSSQNFTQQ
+239 
-251 SSDKPCSA
+251 
-259 QNSAALNLEAQ
+259 
-270 SRARYFFV
+270 FV

-296 GKIAFMPGS
+296 GKLAFMPGS

-315 IFRVLAPKFENSE
+315 IFRALAPKFENSE

-336 LMDQRDEIYGPLD
+336 LMDQRDEIYGSLD

-429 SEVSAQNLLAA
+429 GEVSAQNLLAA
-440 YDRCDAAKFKL
+440 YERCDAAKFKL

-456 RDYLKFGSSEN
+456 RDYLKLGSSEN
-467 VAKILTQPA
+467 VARILTQPA

>member
-1 MKHLISCLEPSAN
+1 MKYLISCLEPSAN
-14 LHFKE
+14 LHFKGVFE
-19 VLAHLKKL
+19 HLKKL
-27 DPACEICGIFDE
+27 DSACEICGIFDE
-39 KLGSPIYKSSEFS
+39 KLGSPLYKSSEFS

-67 RAIAQMT
+67 RAVAQMT

-116 WAWKPRRAEKLK
+116 WAWKPHRAEKLK

-143 FFGADCEGD
+143 FFGADCKGD
-152 KGTVPQEAK
+152 KGAVPQEAK
-161 SKDAAPK
+161 SKDAALQETKDKDAAPK
-168 EDAEQSEQ
+168 ENA
-176 NFTSPNS
+176 
-183 APNFANQNSRVRNST
+183 AR
-198 QQSSATQNSGNFC
+198 QSS
-211 ERNSETENSNEPN
+211 
-224 LTGQGFSQNF
+224 
-234 ISQNS
+234 
-239 DKHSSSQNFTQQ
+239 Q
-251 SSDKPCSA
+251 SAKTAKYS
-259 QNSAALNLEAQ
+259 
-270 SRARYFFV
+270 FV
-278 GHPLLDEIKF
+278 GHPLLDEITLRK
-288 QKSSYEKQ
+288 QSYEKQ

-315 IFRVLAPKFENSE
+315 IFRALALKFENSE
-328 RVLIIPPH
+328 RALIIPPH

-429 SEVSAQNLLAA
+429 GEVSAQNLLSA
-440 YDRCDAAKFKL
+440 YERCDAAKFKL

-467 VAKILTQPA
+467 VAKILTQSA

>member
-1 MKHLISCLEPSAN
+1 M
-14 LHFKE
+14 
-19 VLAHLKKL
+19 HLKRL

-67 RAIAQMT
+67 RAIAQMM

-143 FFGADCEGD
+143 FFGTDCKGD
-152 KGTVPQEAK
+152 KGAVPQEAESK
-161 SKDAAPK
+161 DSALQETKDKDAAPK
-168 EDAEQSEQ
+168 EDAAHPSKQSAK
-176 NFTSPNS
+176 TTKYS
-183 APNFANQNSRVRNST
+183 
-198 QQSSATQNSGNFC
+198 
-211 ERNSETENSNEPN
+211 
-224 LTGQGFSQNF
+224 
-234 ISQNS
+234 
-239 DKHSSSQNFTQQ
+239 
-251 SSDKPCSA
+251 
-259 QNSAALNLEAQ
+259 
-270 SRARYFFV
+270 FV
-278 GHPLLDEIKF
+278 GHPLLDEITLRK
-288 QKSSYEKQ
+288 QSYEKQ

-315 IFRVLAPKFENSE
+315 IFRALAPKFENSK
-328 RVLIIPPH
+328 RALIIPPH

-354 NDTPATLKDC
+354 NNTPATLKDC

-440 YDRCDAAKFKL
+440 YERCDAAKFKL

>member
-1 MKHLISCLEPSAN
+1 MKYLISCLEPSAN

-52 AMGFIE
+52 AMGFVE

-67 RAIAQMT
+67 RAMAQMT

-116 WAWKPRRAEKLK
+116 WAWKPHRAEKLK

-143 FFGADCEGD
+143 FFGANCEGN
-152 KGTVPQEAK
+152 KGAVLQEAE

-168 EDAEQSEQ
+168 ENAAHPSEQSAK
-176 NFTSPNS
+176 TAKYS
-183 APNFANQNSRVRNST
+183 
-198 QQSSATQNSGNFC
+198 
-211 ERNSETENSNEPN
+211 
-224 LTGQGFSQNF
+224 
-234 ISQNS
+234 
-239 DKHSSSQNFTQQ
+239 
-251 SSDKPCSA
+251 
-259 QNSAALNLEAQ
+259 
-270 SRARYFFV
+270 FV

-288 QKSSYEKQ
+288 QKTSYEKQ

-315 IFRVLAPKFENSE
+315 IFRALVPKFESSE

-411 NIIFDFLGEEP
+411 NIIFDFLDEEP

-440 YDRCDAAKFKL
+440 YERCDAARFKL

>member
-1 MKHLISCLEPSAN
+1 MKYLISCLEPSAN

-19 VLAHLKKL
+19 VLAHLKRL
-27 DPACEICGIFDE
+27 DPACEICGIYDE
-39 KLGSPIYKSSEFS
+39 KLGSPLYKSSEFS

-67 RAIAQMT
+67 RAITQMT

-91 NLPLARAIKESGAR
+91 NLPLARAIKESGAL

-116 WAWKPRRAEKLK
+116 WAWKPHRAEKLK

-135 SIWPFEAK
+135 FIWPFEAK

-152 KGTVPQEAK
+152 KGAVPQEAE
-161 SKDAAPK
+161 SKDAALQETKDKDATPK
-168 EDAEQSEQ
+168 EDA
-176 NFTSPNS
+176 
-183 APNFANQNSRVRNST
+183 AR
-198 QQSSATQNSGNFC
+198 QSS
-211 ERNSETENSNEPN
+211 
-224 LTGQGFSQNF
+224 
-234 ISQNS
+234 
-239 DKHSSSQNFTQQ
+239 Q
-251 SSDKPCSA
+251 SAKTAKYS
-259 QNSAALNLEAQ
+259 
-270 SRARYFFV
+270 FV

-288 QKSSYEKQ
+288 QKTSYEKR

-315 IFRVLAPKFENSE
+315 IFRALAPKFENSE
-328 RVLIIPPH
+328 RTLIIPPH

-429 SEVSAQNLLAA
+429 GEVSAQNLLAA
-440 YDRCDAAKFKL
+440 YERCDASKFKL

>member
-1 MKHLISCLEPSAN
+1 MKYLISCLEPSAN

-91 NLPLARAIKESGAR
+91 NLPLARAIKKSGAL

-152 KGTVPQEAK
+152 KGAVSQEAK
-161 SKDAAPK
+161 SKDSALQETKDKDAAPK
-168 EDAEQSEQ
+168 EDA
-176 NFTSPNS
+176 
-183 APNFANQNSRVRNST
+183 AR
-198 QQSSATQNSGNFC
+198 QSS
-211 ERNSETENSNEPN
+211 
-224 LTGQGFSQNF
+224 
-234 ISQNS
+234 
-239 DKHSSSQNFTQQ
+239 Q
-251 SSDKPCSA
+251 SAKTAKYS
-259 QNSAALNLEAQ
+259 
-270 SRARYFFV
+270 FV

-315 IFRVLAPKFENSE
+315 IFRALAPKFENSE
-328 RVLIIPPH
+328 RTLIIPPH

-451 ASEKL
+451 ASKKL

>member
-1 MKHLISCLEPSAN
+1 MKYLISCLEPSAN

-19 VLAHLKKL
+19 VLAHLKRL
-27 DPACEICGIFDE
+27 DPAYEICGIFDE
-39 KLGSPIYKSSEFS
+39 KFGSPIYKSSEFS

-67 RAIAQMT
+67 RAITQMT

-105 AEISYYILPQV
+105 AKISYYILPQV
-116 WAWKPRRAEKLK
+116 WAWKPHRAEKLK

-152 KGTVPQEAK
+152 KGAVSQEAESKDASLQEAK
-161 SKDAAPK
+161 DKNVAPK
-168 EDAEQSEQ
+168 EYAARPSEQSAK
-176 NFTSPNS
+176 TAKYS
-183 APNFANQNSRVRNST
+183 
-198 QQSSATQNSGNFC
+198 
-211 ERNSETENSNEPN
+211 
-224 LTGQGFSQNF
+224 
-234 ISQNS
+234 
-239 DKHSSSQNFTQQ
+239 
-251 SSDKPCSA
+251 
-259 QNSAALNLEAQ
+259 
-270 SRARYFFV
+270 FV

-288 QKSSYEKQ
+288 QKTSYEKQ

-315 IFRVLAPKFENSE
+315 IFRALAPKFENSE

-349 GFSIA
+349 GFSTA

-411 NIIFDFLGEEP
+411 NIIFDFLGEES

-429 SEVSAQNLLAA
+429 SEVSAQNLLSA
-440 YDRCDAAKFKL
+440 YERCDAAKFKL

>member
-1 MKHLISCLEPSAN
+1 MKYLISCLEPSAN

-116 WAWKPRRAEKLK
+116 WAWKPHRVEKLK

-152 KGTVPQEAK
+152 KGAVPQEAESEDSALQETK
-161 SKDAAPK
+161 DKDAAPK
-168 EDAEQSEQ
+168 EDAAHLSEQ
-176 NFTSPNS
+176 RDKS
-183 APNFANQNSRVRNST
+183 AKYS
-198 QQSSATQNSGNFC
+198 
-211 ERNSETENSNEPN
+211 
-224 LTGQGFSQNF
+224 
-234 ISQNS
+234 
-239 DKHSSSQNFTQQ
+239 
-251 SSDKPCSA
+251 
-259 QNSAALNLEAQ
+259 
-270 SRARYFFV
+270 FV

-288 QKSSYEKQ
+288 QKTSYEKQ

-315 IFRVLAPKFENSE
+315 IFRALAPKFENSE
-328 RVLIIPPH
+328 RTLIVPPH

-411 NIIFDFLGEEP
+411 NIIFDFLGEES

-440 YDRCDAAKFKL
+440 YERCDAAKFKL
-451 ASEKL
+451 ASQKL

>member
-1 MKHLISCLEPSAN
+1 MKYLISCLEPSAN

-52 AMGFIE
+52 AMGFVE

-67 RAIAQMT
+67 RAMAQMT

-116 WAWKPRRAEKLK
+116 WAWKPRRIVQLK
-128 AFCDNLL
+128 EFCDNLL

-152 KGTVPQEAK
+152 KSTVSHEAESKDAALQEAK
-161 SKDAAPK
+161 DKDAAPK
-168 EDAEQSEQ
+168 EDPVHPSEQSAK
-176 NFTSPNS
+176 TAKYS
-183 APNFANQNSRVRNST
+183 
-198 QQSSATQNSGNFC
+198 
-211 ERNSETENSNEPN
+211 
-224 LTGQGFSQNF
+224 
-234 ISQNS
+234 
-239 DKHSSSQNFTQQ
+239 
-251 SSDKPCSA
+251 
-259 QNSAALNLEAQ
+259 
-270 SRARYFFV
+270 FV

-288 QKSSYEKQ
+288 QKTSYEKQ

-315 IFRVLAPKFENSE
+315 IFRALAPKFENSE

-349 GFSIA
+349 DFSIA

-429 SEVSAQNLLAA
+429 SEVSAQNLFAA
-440 YDRCDAAKFKL
+440 YERCDAAKFKL

-456 RDYLKFGSSEN
+456 RDYLKLGSSEN
-467 VAKILTQPA
+467 VARILTQPA

>member
-1 MKHLISCLEPSAN
+1 MKYLISCLEPSAN

-19 VLAHLKKL
+19 VLAHLKRL

-58 ILPLILKAK
+58 ILPLILRAK
-67 RAIAQMT
+67 RAVAQMT
-74 RLAAECDR
+74 QLAAECDR

-105 AEISYYILPQV
+105 AKISYYILPQV
-116 WAWKPRRAEKLK
+116 WAWKPHRAEKLK

-143 FFGADCEGD
+143 FFGADYEGD
-152 KGTVPQEAK
+152 K
-161 SKDAAPK
+161 DAVPK
-168 EDAEQSEQ
+168 EDPARPSEQSAK
-176 NFTSPNS
+176 T
-183 APNFANQNSRVRNST
+183 
-198 QQSSATQNSGNFC
+198 
-211 ERNSETENSNEPN
+211 
-224 LTGQGFSQNF
+224 
-234 ISQNS
+234 
-239 DKHSSSQNFTQQ
+239 
-251 SSDKPCSA
+251 
-259 QNSAALNLEAQ
+259 
-270 SRARYFFV
+270 ARYSFV

-288 QKSSYEKQ
+288 QKTSYEKQ
-296 GKIAFMPGS
+296 DKIAFMPGS

-315 IFRVLAPKFENSE
+315 IFRTLAPKFENSE

-390 ARAFDVWL
+390 AKAFDVWL

-429 SEVSAQNLLAA
+429 GEVSAQNLLAA
-440 YDRCDAAKFKL
+440 YERCDAAKFKL

-456 RDYLKFGSSEN
+456 RDYLKLGSSEN

>member
-1 MKHLISCLEPSAN
+1 MKYLISCLEPSAN
-14 LHFKE
+14 LHFKGVFE
-19 VLAHLKKL
+19 HLKKL

-39 KLGSPIYKSSEFS
+39 KFGSPIYKSSEFS

-67 RAIAQMT
+67 RAMAQMT
-74 RLAAECDR
+74 RLATECDR

-105 AEISYYILPQV
+105 AEISYYILPQI
-116 WAWKPRRAEKLK
+116 WAWKPHRAEKLK
-128 AFCDNLL
+128 KFCDNLL

-152 KGTVPQEAK
+152 K
-161 SKDAAPK
+161 DAVPK
-168 EDAEQSEQ
+168 EDPAHPSEQ
-176 NFTSPNS
+176 RDKS
-183 APNFANQNSRVRNST
+183 AKYS
-198 QQSSATQNSGNFC
+198 
-211 ERNSETENSNEPN
+211 
-224 LTGQGFSQNF
+224 
-234 ISQNS
+234 
-239 DKHSSSQNFTQQ
+239 
-251 SSDKPCSA
+251 
-259 QNSAALNLEAQ
+259 
-270 SRARYFFV
+270 FV

-288 QKSSYEKQ
+288 QKTSYEKQ

-315 IFRVLAPKFENSE
+315 IFRTLAPKFENSE

-336 LMDQRDEIYGPLD
+336 LMDQRDEIYGSLD

-390 ARAFDVWL
+390 AKAFDVWL

-411 NIIFDFLGEEP
+411 NIIFDFLGEEL

-440 YDRCDAAKFKL
+440 YERCDAAKFKL
-451 ASEKL
+451 ASKKL